1 MKSRTPLLKQP
12 LWTAEDLGQPI
23 PNDPHG
29 VSVALPCWDHVI
41 GYEENRE
48 DVSRRMTAGYPRFWI
63 HRAIIDLVKSI
74 SNDPFALPL
83 PSEKIAEEAVSF
95 IKHQS
100 GEAAR
105 VQKEKDVY
113 LVVTSKPG
121 YLALEKF
128 WQHSGMIVSSR
139 QAMSVTQGVSDAQR
153 GKEARAGI
161 RATLAKWYHCAPGD
175 IYLHPT
181 GMGSLYTALR
191 AVMTHR
197 PNARTIQLGFPYVD
211 TLKIQEKFGTG
222 ALFISETDEAAA
234 EAIRVAAEQ
243 EDIAA
248 LFCEVPTNPM
258 LMTPNLALLQPILA
272 AHDIPL
278 VVDDTIATPFNV
290 NVTPYA
296 DLIMTS
302 LTKHLTGSGTV
313 MGGALICN
321 PQSPRYAEMKR
332 LLESDHEELFA
343 DADAIAMEPLLEDF
357 PDRMRIHNR
366 NGQFIA
372 EKLKVHPTV
381 EQVWYP
387 EWECRESYDAVRTP
401 EGGYG
406 SLITFLT
413 KNPHQSAAPVY
424 DALEVCKGP
433 SLGTNFTLA
442 SPFTL
447 LAHYQ
452 ELDWAAQY
460 GVLSTMIRISIG
472 LEDPEELWHRFE
484 KALSALK

>member
-1 MKSRTPLLKQP
+1 MNRTPLLSHP
-12 LWTAEDLGQPI
+12 LWKPEDLGSPMPQH
-23 PNDPHG
+23 PHG

-41 GYEENRE
+41 GYEENRD
-48 DVSRRMTAGYPRFWI
+48 DVSQKMKAGYPRFWI
-63 HRAIIDLVKSI
+63 HRAVIDLVKTMTDS
-74 SNDPFALPL
+74 PYALPF
-83 PSEKIAEEAVSF
+83 PSEKIAQQAVSF
-95 IKHQS
+95 IRDQS
-100 GEAAR
+100 GEAA
-105 VQKEKDVY
+105 QELMKDSVY
-113 LVVTSKPG
+113 FVVTSKPG

-128 WQHSGMIVSSR
+128 WQHTGMILSSR
-139 QAMSVTQGVSDAQR
+139 QAASLMGGTSSSEDGNS
-153 GKEARAGI
+153 ARANI
-161 RATLAKWYHCAPGD
+161 RTLLATWYHCDPKD

-181 GMGSLYTALR
+181 GMGSLYTALQ
-191 AVMTHR
+191 AVMEYR
-197 PNARTIQLGFPYVD
+197 PAARTIQLGFPYVD

-222 ALFISETDEAAA
+222 AVFVAEKDEAAA
-234 EAIRVAAEQ
+234 QKIQTIAEQ
-243 EDIAA
+243 ETIAA

-258 LMTPNLALLQPILA
+258 LMTPNLALLHPLLSS
-272 AHDIPL
+272 HGIPL

-313 MGGALICN
+313 MGGALVCN
-321 PQSPRYAEMKR
+321 PRSPLYADLKK
-332 LLESDHEELFA
+332 LLDANHEELLA
-343 DADAIAMEPLLEDF
+343 DEDAIAMEPLLHDF
-357 PDRMRIHNR
+357 PERMSLHNR

-372 EKLKVHPTV
+372 EKLQAHPAV

-387 EWECRESYDAVRTP
+387 QWKCREAYDALRTP

-413 KNPHQSAAPVY
+413 KNHLESAAHVY

-447 LAHYQ
+447 LAHYR
-452 ELDWAAQY
+452 ELDWAARY

-472 LEDPEELWHRFE
+472 LEDPEELWQRFE
-484 KALSALK
+484 KALAVGA